1 MEHLTIGNIIS
12 FVEIHRYTGYLILF
26 IAMVFEGETVLI
38 LAGMLAS
45 LKAFDV
51 GDVFWIAFFGIVIGN
66 MFWYSVGLK
75 LGHRNFAKNL
85 VLRAKGIIKYFLPRF
100 HERPFKSIFFSKFIY
115 GTNRATVLMSG
126 VFKIDF
132 PLFMKAEVLASI
144 LWVFL
149 YEAIGYFFGS
159 AAIWVTHRANRFAL
173 IALLFVLLFILSQRL
188 LLHRYEKRQLEENQN
203 NRNSQR

>member
-45 LKAFDV
+45 LKALDV
-51 GDVFWIAFFGIVIGN
+51 GDVFWVAFFGIVIGN
-66 MFWYSVGLK
+66 MFWYYVGFK
-75 LGHRNFAKNL
+75 LSRRNFAQKMIL
-85 VLRAKGIIKYFLPRF
+85 WARGVIKYFLPRF

-132 PLFMKAEVLASI
+132 WLFMKAEVLASI
-144 LWVFL
+144 LWVIL
-149 YEAIGYFFGS
+149 YESVGYFFGS
-159 AAIWVTHRANRFAL
+159 AAIWFTHRANRFAL
-173 IALLFVLLFILSQRL
+173 IALLFVLVFILSQKL
-188 LLHRYEKRQLEENQN
+188 LLHRYEKRQLEKNQN
-203 NRNSQR
+203 DRNP